1 MDLLSNAA
9 KTRNKDL
16 RQQLTFLFLMDN
28 AGRRGMSSL
37 REVPNQSLLI
47 MHRAR
52 AGTPSADLNIL
63 ELVTN
68 GAFTRHEPPCL
79 HRDQEIRTFSALKM
93 DRGGR
98 HTLKQTSATLVFRAI
113 VLLLK
118 FIRIW
123 GHPHIPAITHSE
135 ATPKATGIEF
145 KGKIRPTRVCRI
157 SLGGR
162 NSFNH
167 RGDSPQTGS
176 SS

>member
-1 MDLLSNAA
+1 MDLLSNAV
-9 KTRNKDL
+9 KTRSKDL
-16 RQQLTFLFLMDN
+16 RQQLTFLFMDN

-52 AGTPSADLNIL
+52 AGTPSADLNIQ

-68 GAFTRHEPPCL
+68 ATFTSHEPPCRN
-79 HRDQEIRTFSALKM
+79 RDQETGTFSALKM
-93 DRGGR
+93 SRGRR
-98 HTLKQTSATLVFRAI
+98 HTLKQTSARLAFRAI

-118 FIRIW
+118 FIRTR
-123 GHPHIPAITHSE
+123 GHPHIPAVTHSE
-135 ATPKATGIEF
+135 TTPKATGIEL

-162 NSFNH
+162 NSFNQ